1 MDLGDQKALDA
12 RVEKLWQTLDTQ
24 KKGHL
29 DVRGLKKG
37 LKTID
42 HRSSTKSR
50 ADLTALIFSASS
62 QECRRYAPGCLSC
75 GRY

>member
-1 MDLGDQKALDA
+1 MDLGDQTALDT

-42 HRSSTKSR
+42 HRSSMIEEQTW
-50 ADLTALIFSASS
+50 
-62 QECRRYAPGCLSC
+62 PH
-75 GRY
+75 